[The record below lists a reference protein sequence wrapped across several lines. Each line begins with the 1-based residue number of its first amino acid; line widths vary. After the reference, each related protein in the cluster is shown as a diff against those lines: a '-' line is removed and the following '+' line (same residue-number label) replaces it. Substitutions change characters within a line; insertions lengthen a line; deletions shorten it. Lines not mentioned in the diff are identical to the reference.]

1 MEPKDERDDHV
12 SFSSKA
18 PNGKED
24 DHHTVVELGNIDM
37 QELLEAGDYQTQT
50 QPYYYVN
57 SLSSWEMDT
66 LTALCD
72 TFLPSVDVSGVTA
85 DESVVKFFSTSAS
98 MAGTPERVRTPYIY
112 THHQI
117 LSSNRQQ
124 HACMLFFSSM
134 AWMMMKIVII
144 EYIYIYSLTDLIIS
158 LSKFDYIFLY
168 I

>member
-1 MEPKDERDDHV
+1 MQPKDER
-12 SFSSKA
+12 
-18 PNGKED
+18 D

-37 QELLEAGDYQTQT
+37 QELLEAGDHQTQT
-50 QPYYYVN
+50 QPYYNYVN

-72 TFLPSVDVSGVTA
+72 TFLPSVDVSDVTA

-124 HACMLFFSSM
+124 HACMLFFVLFFNGM
-134 AWMMMKIVII
+134 DDD
-144 EYIYIYSLTDLIIS
+144 EDCYNRIYICLTDLIIS

-168 I
+168 V